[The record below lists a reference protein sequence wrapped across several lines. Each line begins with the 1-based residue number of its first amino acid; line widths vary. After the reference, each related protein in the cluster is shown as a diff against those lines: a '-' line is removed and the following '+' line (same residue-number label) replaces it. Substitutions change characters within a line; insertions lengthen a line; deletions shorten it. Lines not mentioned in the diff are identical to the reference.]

1 MQELFAIASPP
12 VLGDVPSLFALV
24 VIGAVA
30 SGINAVAGGGSLLS
44 FPALVGFGVPAL
56 EANATNA
63 LALWPGAIAGSLGFM
78 NQLSRMKRTLL
89 TMLLPS
95 AVGGAAGA
103 FLLVSTPERA
113 FKLIVPA
120 LVLLATALLALQPR
134 IRRWSLEH
142 RRQLPV
148 YAGVLLQLA
157 VAVYGGYFGAGM
169 GILMLAVLGVMTD
182 GTLHE
187 LNAVKG
193 WLGLLINL
201 VASALFLAQGLV
213 VLWPAIAMMIGAIAG
228 GYAAARVSQR
238 IDPEKLRRA
247 IVALGFVMTGWFT
260 YQVLRG

>member
-1 MQELFAIASPP
+1 MQEIVAIASPP
-12 VLGDVPSLFALV
+12 TLGDVPSLLALAV
-24 VIGAVA
+24 VGAVA

-44 FPALVGFGVPAL
+44 FPALMGFGVPAL
-56 EANATNA
+56 EANATNT
-63 LALWPGAIAGSLGFM
+63 LALWPGQISGSLGFL
-78 NQLSRMKRTLL
+78 NQLSRLKKTLL
-89 TMLLPS
+89 AMLLPS
-95 AVGGAAGA
+95 VLGGAAGA
-103 FLLVSTPERA
+103 FLLVSTPARA

-120 LVLLATALLALQPR
+120 LVLLATVLLALQPR
-134 IRRWSLEH
+134 IRRWSLE
-142 RRQLPV
+142 RRRHLPV

-157 VAVYGGYFGAGM
+157 VGVYGGYFGAGM
-169 GILMLAVLGVMTD
+169 GILMLAILGVMTD

-201 VASALFLAQGLV
+201 VASALFLVQGLV
-213 VLWPAIAMMIGAIAG
+213 VLWPGLAMMVGAIAG
-228 GYAAARVSQR
+228 GYYAARLSQR